1 MRVPADI
8 PDLTWVKMPV
18 VVSPSAK
25 QLVVGTAVVAQQVP
39 RAVRVA
45 PPLEVTLAPRVAPLE
60 VIEVAVGEV
69 TVGKARVVKLPSAE

>member
-1 MRVPADI
+1 
-8 PDLTWVKMPV
+8 MPV

-45 PPLEVTLAPRVAPLE
+45 PPSEVILAPRVAPE
-60 VIEVAVGEV
+60 IVIAVTVGEV
-69 TVGKARVVKLPSAE
+69 RVGATARVVKVPSGE